1 MDGEKM
7 ARLGLLSGLTVCVCL
22 AAPAAAREGAQ
33 DGAKDGAREGARRL
47 SLHDTIR
54 AALSNNLAI
63 EIQRATWRGTMDA
76 GTLGEEAAFE
86 WQLGATARAS
96 WAKSGQMSFG
106 SVQMEDPAGGLV
118 NVNVQQDTLTNSVQ
132 RSLQATVTKPFT
144 WGGQFQLS
152 YSPAYS
158 GWDTDTVL
166 SLIEEPFTVLPEKR
180 SSNLTPYGGSWGF
193 SYSQNLLKGFGRKAA
208 ASQLIIARRGLEA
221 ADAGF
226 RKAVQD
232 QVAIIESVYWNLV
245 NAQMNLA
252 NKQQALDIAKRQLR
266 ENEIRVETGVLAP
279 IEVTS
284 SEANVAMQEVAI
296 IQAEAALLNA
306 KDTFVRTVYSTAER
320 PEEQEIVLTDAPVA
334 TTLDFGEDAAISAA
348 LKNRVELLTRRIDLE
363 NARLTADVARSNRLP
378 TLNATLA
385 YNGSAT
391 SAAELT
397 DVNGDLFGFA
407 YPGYSVGVTFGLPL
421 FNKGA
426 RAADIKARAG
436 RRSAELALR
445 DQELAVTL
453 DVRTAYRNLRAAEKS
468 ITASEKSRILAQAT
482 YDAEQMRFANGLST
496 NFIVLQRQNDLDNA
510 RTAELNAKIA
520 YVNAQTTLQQAMGTL
535 LEYRDIKVR

>member
-1 MDGEKM
+1 MEKIM
-7 ARLGLLSGLTVCVCL
+7 ARLGLFLGLPLCACL
-22 AAPAAAREGAQ
+22 AAGAQ
-33 DGAKDGAREGARRL
+33 EGGGRDGAEVGAGRL
-47 SLHDTIR
+47 SLQDAIM

-63 EIQRATWRGTMDA
+63 EIQRTSWQGTMDA

-86 WQLGATARAS
+86 WQLGATGRGS
-96 WAKSGQMSFG
+96 WAKTG
-106 SVQMEDPAGGLV
+106 SSLFVGEGEYEA
-118 NVNVQQDTLTNSVQ
+118 QQDTLTNSYS
-132 RSLQATVTKPFT
+132 RSLSATLTKPFT

-158 GWDTDTVL
+158 GWDRDVVYSPPDPGRETH
-166 SLIEEPFTVLPEKR
+166 
-180 SSNLTPYGGSWGF
+180 SSNLAPYDGSWGF

-221 ADAGF
+221 ADANF

-252 NKQQALDIAKRQLR
+252 NKQQALDIARRQLR

-320 PEEQEIVLTDAPVA
+320 PEEIDLTDAPVA
-334 TTLDFGEDAAISAA
+334 TSLDFGEDAAISAA

-363 NARLTADVARSNRLP
+363 NARLTEDVARSNRLP
-378 TLNATLA
+378 MLNATVA
-385 YNGSAT
+385 YGGSAAP
-391 SAAELT
+391 AADLGA
-397 DVNGDLFGFA
+397 VNSDLFGLS
-407 YPGYSVGVTFGLPL
+407 YPGYSVNLTFGFPL
-421 FNKGA
+421 LNKGA
-426 RAADIKARAG
+426 RAADTKARAG
-436 RRSAELALR
+436 RRSAELALK

-496 NFIVLQRQNDLDNA
+496 NFVVLQRQNDLDNA
-510 RTAELNAKIA
+510 KTAELNARIA
-520 YVNAQTTLQQAMGTL
+520 YVNAQTALQQAMGTL
-535 LEYRDIKVR
+535 LDYRGIRVQ

>member
-1 MDGEKM
+1 MVG
-7 ARLGLLSGLTVCVCL
+7 LGLLSGLAICACL
-22 AAPAAAREGAQ
+22 AAPAGAQEGGPREG
-33 DGAKDGAREGARRL
+33 GAKDGVRRL
-47 SLHDTIR
+47 SLQDTIR

-63 EIQRATWRGTMDA
+63 EIQRTSWRGTMDA
-76 GTLGEEAAFE
+76 GTMGEEAAFE
-86 WQLGATARAS
+86 WQLGATGRGS

-106 SVQMEDPAGGLV
+106 SVLV
-118 NVNVQQDTLTNSVQ
+118 GDDYMSTQQDTLTNSDQ
-132 RSLQATVTKPFT
+132 RSLSATVTKPFT

-158 GWDTDTVL
+158 GWDADTMVTL
-166 SLIEEPFTVLPEKR
+166 LESGAVYSAPP

-193 SYSQNLLKGFGRKAA
+193 SYSQSLLKGFGRKAA
-208 ASQLIIARRGLEA
+208 AGQLIIARRGLEA
-221 ADAGF
+221 ADASF

-232 QVAIIESVYWNLV
+232 QVAVIESVYWNLV

-252 NKQQALDIAKRQLR
+252 NKQQALDIARRQLR

-306 KDTFVRTVYSTAER
+306 KDTFVRTVYSTVER
-320 PEEQEIVLTDAPVA
+320 PEEIELTDAPVA
-334 TTLDFGEDAAISAA
+334 TSLDFDENAAISAA

-363 NARLTADVARSNRLP
+363 NAQLTEDVARLNRLP
-378 TLNATLA
+378 TLNATVA

-391 SAAELT
+391 SAAEMSA
-397 DVNGDLFGFA
+397 VNSDLFGFT
-407 YPGYSVGVTFGLPL
+407 YPGYSVSVTFAMPL
-421 FNKGA
+421 LNKGA

-436 RRSAELALR
+436 RRSAELALK

-496 NFIVLQRQNDLDNA
+496 NFVVLQRQNDLDNA
-510 RTAELNAKIA
+510 RTAELNSKIA
-520 YVNAQTTLQQAMGTL
+520 YVNAQTALQQAMGTL
-535 LEYRDIKVR
+535 LDYRDIKVK

>member
-1 MDGEKM
+1 M
-7 ARLGLLSGLTVCVCL
+7 ARLGPVSGLAICVC
-22 AAPAAAREGAQ
+22 AAAHGGGAEG
-33 DGAKDGAREGARRL
+33 GATRL
-47 SLHDTIR
+47 SLQDAIR

-63 EIQRATWRGTMDA
+63 EIQRTSWRGAMDA

-86 WQLGATARAS
+86 WQLGATGRGS
-96 WAKSGQMSFG
+96 WAKSGQTSFS
-106 SVQMEDPAGGLV
+106 SVPMENPAGGDPL
-118 NVNVQQDTLTNSVQ
+118 NLNAQQDTVTNSVQ
-132 RSLQATVTKPFT
+132 RSLSATLTKPFT

-158 GWDTDTVL
+158 GWDADTVL
-166 SLIEEPFTVLPEKR
+166 SLLDEPFTVFPEKR

-193 SYSQNLLKGFGRKAA
+193 SYSQSLLKGFGRKAA
-208 ASQLIIARRGLEA
+208 AGQLIIARRGLDA

-226 RKAVQD
+226 RRAVQD
-232 QVAIIESVYWNLV
+232 QVAVIESVYWNLV

-252 NKQQALDIAKRQLR
+252 NKQQALDIARRQLR

-306 KDTFVRTVYSTAER
+306 RDTFVRTVYSTAER
-320 PEEQEIVLTDAPVA
+320 PDEIELTDAPA
-334 TTLDFGEDAAISAA
+334 AAALDFDEDAAISAA
-348 LKNRVELLTRRIDLE
+348 LKNRTELLTRRIDLE
-363 NARLTADVARSNRLP
+363 NAQLTEDVARLNRLP
-378 TLNATLA
+378 TLNATLT
-385 YNGSAT
+385 YSGSAT
-391 SAAELT
+391 SAAELA

-407 YPGYSVGVTFGLPL
+407 YPGYSVGLTFALPL

-436 RRSAELALR
+436 RRSAELALK

-496 NFIVLQRQNDLDNA
+496 NFVVLQRQNDLDSA
-510 RTAELNAKIA
+510 RTAALNAKIA
-520 YVNAQTTLQQAMGTL
+520 CVNAQTALQQAMGTL
-535 LEYRDIKVR
+535 LEHRGIKVK